1 VRRVPF
7 RTIVVAA
14 AAALCGG
21 CSIFRSPLGPVPPPL
36 SRAEVVRLVGERSRR
51 FVTVRDT
58 GISLNIWVMTEKG
71 MKKQPSLGGVLA
83 FDSLRPGLWLRAEK
97 LGQKVFNLRAG
108 ADYFWLELPDTRE
121 VVTGS
126 RAAYTKL
133 PELIEPYEVMF
144 WFASPEWLGLT
155 WDSTQMFV
163 EPEHYR
169 FDVRSGNLLMRRVYV
184 DRRRV
189 AVSRIVDYDLL
200 GRVSTVVRLESY
212 RETGGVLFPRRLVVE
227 RVLAGYRIE
236 LRLGRPQFNRP
247 IDPRAFAPAK
257 RPGWR
262 HIDLDREPVSAVKAF
277 RGER

>member
-155 WDSTQMFV
+155 WDSTRMSV

-169 FDVRSGNLLMRRVYV
+169 FDVRSG
-184 DRRRV
+184 
-189 AVSRIVDYDLL
+189 VDYDLL